1 MTPPRIL
8 LTGATGY
15 VGGSVL
21 NTILSSPHP
30 SLKNIQITA
39 LVRREEQA
47 KTLAELNITP
57 VLFSSL
63 DDTALLEQLAS
74 EHDVVIHAANG
85 YHIPSAKALIKGL
98 AQRKARTGEAV
109 HYVHNSG
116 TSNFGDRPISGAYT
130 EKPPRVFS
138 DKDDIYE
145 YEKYRE
151 GIETYHQRAADV
163 AVFELGAETGVL
175 TYIICSPLIYG
186 RGTGL
191 FNKSSIQIP
200 ILIKSALA
208 RGEAIY
214 ASDGLAVW
222 DHTHIEDVAALYT
235 LVLAKALSK
244 EDIPSG
250 KDGFYFAN
258 AGRHSWLDIAKSIA
272 RVGYQLGKLPA
283 EPKSVTLAEA
293 SRTWLGGDEDLT
305 EAALCS
311 HSLTNGERSRELGWE
326 PLKDDSRWEE
336 TIVEEFE
343 VALKDMAST

>member
-1 MTPPRIL
+1 MATRKVL

-15 VGGSVL
+15 IGGSVL
-21 NTILSSPHP
+21 NTILTSSHP

-47 KTLAELNITP
+47 NTLAELNITP
-57 VLFSSL
+57 VLFSTL
-63 DDTALLEQLAS
+63 DDTELLEQLAS

-116 TSNFGDRPISGAYT
+116 TSNFGDRPVSGAYT
-130 EKPPRVFS
+130 ENPPRVFS

-151 GIETYHQRAADV
+151 GIETYHQRTADV
-163 AVFELGAETGVL
+163 AVFELGARTGVS

-200 ILIKSALA
+200 ILIKSAIA

-214 ASDGLAVW
+214 AGNGFGIW
-222 DHTHIEDVAALYT
+222 DHTHIEDIAALYT
-235 LVLAKALSK
+235 LVLAKAIAK
-244 EDIPSG
+244 EDVPSG

-258 AGRHSWLDIAKSIA
+258 AGRQSWCDIAKGIA
-272 RVGYQLGKLPA
+272 RVGHQLGKLPA

-293 SRTWLGGDEDLT
+293 SQAWFGGDENLT
-305 EAALCS
+305 EPAICS
-311 HSLTNGERSRELGWE
+311 HSLTNGERSRELGWM

-336 TIVEEFE
+336 TIAEEFE